1 MASRKKKFIR
11 HLKQPIPL
19 LIAAPVAWKAIGEPL
34 FGNPS
39 AGIGGALNAIQG
51 GDIKGGVQEFI
62 DILGINFLG
71 YKFSDGSN
79 WWSRG
84 FPLNTYVPIALGVV
98 GHKLAN
104 RFGVN
109 RVMKR
114 IPIVGKYIAL

>member
-1 MASRKKKFIR
+1 MY
-11 HLKQPIPL
+11 HVQTGNVQ
-19 LIAAPVAWKAIGEPL
+19 AAVT
-34 FGNPS
+34 
-39 AGIGGALNAIQG
+39 
-51 GDIKGGVQEFI
+51 EFA
-62 DILGINFLG
+62 DVLGINFLG

-79 WWSRG
+79 WWGRG

-104 RFGVN
+104 KFGVN